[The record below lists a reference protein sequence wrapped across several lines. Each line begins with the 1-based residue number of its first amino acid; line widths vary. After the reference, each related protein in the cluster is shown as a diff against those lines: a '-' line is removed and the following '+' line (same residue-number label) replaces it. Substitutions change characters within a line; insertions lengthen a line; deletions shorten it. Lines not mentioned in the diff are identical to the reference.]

1 MNNDYMARIQAVL
14 QFIEENLEQDLT
26 LEMLA
31 EISNFS
37 KFHFSRIFSAVI
49 HKTPMTYLTERRL
62 HHAVTYLS
70 TTNKTML
77 DISSLCG
84 FTSVS
89 SFNSSFKKQ
98 YKTTPSAM
106 RRSMQ
111 ENSNIPLISGNNQ
124 EELSLSKNYDLNSK
138 NNNNFLRRVWDMNIE
153 VKELP
158 GYQVAYA
165 RHIGS
170 YLETYKAW
178 ETIGK
183 WAQDNG
189 IPREQYFIGISLDDP
204 SVTDEQ
210 FCRYDACITLPEGF
224 SAESG
229 SGIEFKTL
237 SGGQYALYK
246 FYDTI
251 DKLAIAY
258 QSVYGG
264 WLPNSEFEP
273 DDRHALEF
281 CMNDPYTDPDGKAK
295 IDLYIPIK
303 RTLS

>member
-1 MNNDYMARIQAVL
+1 
-14 QFIEENLEQDLT
+14 
-26 LEMLA
+26 
-31 EISNFS
+31 
-37 KFHFSRIFSAVI
+37 
-49 HKTPMTYLTERRL
+49 
-62 HHAVTYLS
+62 
-70 TTNKTML
+70 
-77 DISSLCG
+77 
-84 FTSVS
+84 
-89 SFNSSFKKQ
+89 
-98 YKTTPSAM
+98 
-106 RRSMQ
+106 
-111 ENSNIPLISGNNQ
+111 
-124 EELSLSKNYDLNSK
+124 
-138 NNNNFLRRVWDMNIE
+138 MNIE

-158 GYQVAYA
+158 SYNVAFA
-165 RHIGS
+165 RHVGS

-178 ETIGK
+178 ETLSK
-183 WAQDNG
+183 WAQNND
-189 IPREQYFIGISLDDP
+189 IPPTEYFIGISLDDP

-246 FYDTI
+246 FYDTV

-264 WLPNSEFEP
+264 WLPNSDFEP

-281 CMNDPYTDPDGKAK
+281 CMNNPYTDPEGKAK
-295 IDLYIPIK
+295 VDLYIPIK